1 MQASYAYRSLILNFS
16 IFFYTCIYKIHSL
29 YIQWIFCNELVEY
42 LPKHIQN
49 SSHKQKYF
57 TPNWKK
63 TRIFKNIYKKHTY
76 IRYTYNLKL
85 PFKNTFI

>member
-16 IFFYTCIYKIHSL
+16 IFFYTCIYKIQFIYSVIFL
-29 YIQWIFCNELVEY
+29 YELVEY

-63 TRIFKNIYKKHTY
+63 TRIFLKH
-76 IRYTYNLKL
+76 L
-85 PFKNTFI
+85 

>member
-16 IFFYTCIYKIHSL
+16 FFFTPVFIKYTVYIFNDFFY
-29 YIQWIFCNELVEY
+29 ELVKY

-63 TRIFKNIYKKHTY
+63 TRIFLKH
-76 IRYTYNLKL
+76 L
-85 PFKNTFI
+85 